1 LGRSV
6 FWWQRVLLQNEY
18 FIQKR
23 ISSLFGVS
31 LKNFK
36 ILDWLWLIIKYFYQS
51 RKKCFDFA
59 YDFLTTLYRTHFNS
73 RTHNFILKRFSL
85 IFLFLRVESTNRLFV
100 LCQGATL
107 IINAFFF
114 FIFCWLWAV
123 KTGRRAIFT
132 LYSFAFSW
140 LHRPQSLNV
149 LYYWFTESGRS
160 LVHISK
166 GNLLG
171 SSWKF
176 TCRVNSKQWNCCVV
190 KKKKKLYEFYS
201 LSLL

>member
-1 LGRSV
+1 MIS
-6 FWWQRVLLQNEY
+6 WQHCTEH
-18 FIQKR
+18 I
-23 ISSLFGVS
+23 
-31 LKNFK
+31 
-36 ILDWLWLIIKYFYQS
+36 
-51 RKKCFDFA
+51 
-59 YDFLTTLYRTHFNS
+59 FNS

-114 FIFCWLWAV
+114 FFFCWLWAV
-123 KTGRRAIFT
+123 KTGQRTIFT

-140 LHRPQSLNV
+140 LDRPQSLNV
-149 LYYWFTESGRS
+149 LYYWFTESGRNM
-160 LVHISK
+160 VHINK

-176 TCRVNSKQWNCCVV
+176 TCRFNSKQSNWAKLLCCE
-190 KKKKKLYEFYS
+190 KKRRKKKLWILFFT
-201 LSLL
+201 LSSDASS